1 MTFRVG
7 ILGGGGISSTH
18 ARAAREIT
26 EVEITAVCGE
36 NKEKVAGLAEE
47 CGAKPFF
54 DLGAFL
60 DSSLLDIVLIGSP
73 SGLHAEQA
81 IEAARRGIHVLAEK
95 PVAITTKQADRLIE
109 ECERAGVKLGVF
121 FQDRFAP
128 DVMRLKVMLDEGA
141 LGRPF
146 LVSGRVKWHRPAQYY
161 KGSRWR
167 GTWALDGGGAL
178 MNQAIHTVD
187 LLLWLIG
194 DVSRVSARAVT
205 ALHDIEVEDTVV
217 AMIEFSNGAVGTFE
231 AATSAYPGYPRRIE
245 VTGSEGSFILE
256 DNKLVTCDLRSN
268 PAPAPREESNAG
280 DNRAATHTIS
290 DASGHRRVIEDFL
303 NAISANRSPACDGH
317 HARRSVEMVEAI
329 YESSR
334 IGGPVSLA
342 KHD

>member
-1 MTFRVG
+1 MTFRLG

-18 ARAAREIT
+18 ARAAREIAG
-26 EVEITAVCGE
+26 VEITAVCGE
-36 NKEKVAGLAEE
+36 NKEKVARLAEE
-47 CGAKPFF
+47 CGARPFF
-54 DLGAFL
+54 DLKAFF
-60 DSSLLDIVLIGSP
+60 DSDLLDIVLIGSP
-73 SGLHAEQA
+73 SGLHAEQG

-109 ECERAGVKLGVF
+109 ACERAGTKLGVF

-128 DVMRLKVMLDEGA
+128 DVLRLKRLLDEGA
-141 LGRPF
+141 LGRVF
-146 LVSGRVKWHRPAQYY
+146 LVSGRVKWYRPAQYY

-187 LLLWLIG
+187 LLLWLTG
-194 DVSRVSARAVT
+194 DVSRVSAKALT

-217 AMIEFSNGAVGTFE
+217 ATMEFSNGAVGTFE
-231 AATSAYPGYPRRIE
+231 GATSAYPGYPRRIE
-245 VTGSEGSFILE
+245 VTGSEGTVILE
-256 DNKLVTCDLRSN
+256 DNRLIACDLMSKT
-268 PAPAPREESNAG
+268 APTPEEKSDAG

-290 DASGHRRVIEDFL
+290 DASGHRRVLEDFL

-317 HARRSVEMVEAI
+317 QARRSVEMVEAI

-334 IGGPVSLA
+334 IGGPVLLA